1 MKFARIKIVKLYK
14 GGIVKKLFLTLLL
27 SLGFI
32 SSLSA
37 QELDFIAV
45 ATQGKFNENSL
56 GVKAL
61 SDEEMSKVVG
71 GRVTPLTLWRITP
84 VMTSYA
90 WLVDGSDLGY
100 SLNAEIRTLIDVN
113 SEVLIFA
120 RRHYYNQVQVSWLIA
135 YNPYTGYS
143 RDLSFISAS
152 TRIFQHLDQT
162 TPDKFQRW

>member
-71 GRVTPLTLWRITP
+71 
-84 VMTSYA
+84 
-90 WLVDGSDLGY
+90 
-100 SLNAEIRTLIDVN
+100 E
-113 SEVLIFA
+113 
-120 RRHYYNQVQVSWLIA
+120 
-135 YNPYTGYS
+135 
-143 RDLSFISAS
+143 
-152 TRIFQHLDQT
+152 
-162 TPDKFQRW
+162 

>member
-1 MKFARIKIVKLYK
+1 M
-14 GGIVKKLFLTLLL
+14 KKLFLTLLV

-71 GRVTPLTLWRITP
+71 RLYQIGGHVITP
-84 VMTSYA
+84 T
-90 WLVDGSDLGY
+90 LVSKYYIVEKSDLNYDSRLIQEATSKLHYGEALAYVKRYYQSQVEWTWLAGY
-100 SLNAEIRTLIDVN
+100 NLYTKEFREIP
-113 SEVLIFA
+113 F
-120 RRHYYNQVQVSWLIA
+120 
-135 YNPYTGYS
+135 
-143 RDLSFISAS
+143 SAS
-152 TRIFQHLDQT
+152 MQSFQFIDSQYKYSHY
-162 TPDKFQRW
+162 

>member
-1 MKFARIKIVKLYK
+1 M
-14 GGIVKKLFLTLLL
+14 KKLFLTLLV

-71 GRVTPLTLWRITP
+71 GMQEARIYPLLIRVGTSLMITNLT
-84 VMTSYA
+84 Y
-90 WLVDGSDLGY
+90 
-100 SLNAEIRTLIDVN
+100 LNAPRPQDPV
-113 SEVLIFA
+113 
-120 RRHYYNQVQVSWLIA
+120 
-135 YNPYTGYS
+135 YS
-143 RDLSFISAS
+143 GR
-152 TRIFQHLDQT
+152 
-162 TPDKFQRW
+162 PWKFW